1 MTNAITRREAL
12 ASSAGL
18 AGAAMLPSHA
28 AAQAGPLTFAF
39 GPKMPL
45 YALGLIAEAK
55 GFFKA
60 EGINLQL
67 VIGNAGTHGRQALA
81 AGQALIAHGEASHA
95 LQLSSR
101 GKPAKIILAS
111 QMVCSISN
119 VVVRKDL
126 HDAGITTVEALAAY
140 RRSDGGKPIVAVTA
154 IGAGGWMY
162 GTYLFETKGLGDRI
176 NWVAGGGPNTLFPG
190 LETKQFDAMICPRGW
205 MTEAQTRGFGKAI
218 YDTSEP
224 GVFAQAFGGTL
235 PVLVVYTLA
244 ETVERE
250 RAKVQAFVNAMVQ
263 AMRWTKAT
271 PLEELYN
278 FIGLKEF
285 AGIDKAA
292 VNADLGFDQ
301 ASWAYDGRIDKA
313 SFDRAGRVW
322 FRKGTDIQ
330 PVTYE
335 TMVDMSFVEAA
346 HARQK

>member
-1 MTNAITRREAL
+1 MTTLLTRRGAL
-12 ASSAGL
+12 AAGAGL
-18 AGAAMLPSHA
+18 LGGSLLPPA
-28 AAQAGPLTFAF
+28 VRAQMSPLTFAF

-45 YALGLIAEAK
+45 YALGLIAAAK

-60 EGINLQL
+60 EGIELQL

-101 GKPAKIILAS
+101 GKPSKIILAS

-119 VVVRKDL
+119 VVVRRDL
-126 HDAGITTVEALAAY
+126 YDAGITSVEALANHK
-140 RRSDGGKPIVAVTA
+140 RPDGAKPIIAVTA

-176 NWVAGGGPNTLFPG
+176 NWVAGGGPNTLFAG

-205 MTEAQTRGFGKAI
+205 MTEAQSKGFGKAI

-224 GVFAQAFGGTL
+224 GVFAAAFGGTL
-235 PVLVVYTLA
+235 PVLVVYALA

-250 RAKVQAFVNAMVQ
+250 RAKVQAFVNAMVA

-271 PLEELYN
+271 PLEQLYD
-278 FIGLKEF
+278 FIGAKEF

-313 SFDRAGRVW
+313 SFERAGRVW

-335 TMVDMSFVEAA
+335 EMVDMSFVEAA